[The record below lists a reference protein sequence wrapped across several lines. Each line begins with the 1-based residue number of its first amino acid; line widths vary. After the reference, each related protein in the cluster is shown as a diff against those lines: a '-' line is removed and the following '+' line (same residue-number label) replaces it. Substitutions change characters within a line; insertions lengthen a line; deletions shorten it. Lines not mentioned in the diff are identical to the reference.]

1 MDQGTLKPLTLHV
14 PYSGCE
20 NCRSQ
25 LEAHSFSNKPVPTT
39 DGRWNALSVVLWWSV
54 LISGFRFG
62 CANIPRGLNVR
73 CTSACAF
80 TTVVTIH
87 LPRSGGA
94 SSPGQMQ
101 RIVTRSFGLLVWP
114 EVSSPDIA
122 DSASPPRFH
131 PRYCLARKPR
141 KSPSTLSAFAM
152 FAQVSSGGVLMGGLA
167 LVISTPTGFRYSWLG
182 YRHQL

>member
-1 MDQGTLKPLTLHV
+1 MDQG
-14 PYSGCE
+14 
-20 NCRSQ
+20 NSQ
-25 LEAHSFSNKPVPTT
+25 AADAACAIQRLRMLPFTTGSALLQLQTDPHDRWKMECAFSCVVVAGTDLQHSV
-39 DGRWNALSVVLWWSV
+39 WL
-54 LISGFRFG
+54 
-62 CANIPRGLNVR
+62 CHIPRGLNVR

-80 TTVVTIH
+80 TTVITIH

-94 SSPGQMQ
+94 TSPGQMQ

-114 EVSSPDIA
+114 EVLSPDIA

-152 FAQVSSGGVLMGGLA
+152 FVQVSSGGVLMGGLA
-167 LVISTPTGFRYSWLG
+167 LVISTPTGFWYSWLG

>member
-1 MDQGTLKPLTLHV
+1 MDQG
-14 PYSGCE
+14 
-20 NCRSQ
+20 NSQ
-25 LEAHSFSNKPVPTT
+25 AA
-39 DGRWNALSVVLWWSV
+39 DA
-54 LISGFRFG
+54 
-62 CANIPRGLNVR
+62 
-73 CTSACAF
+73 ACAIQRLRMLPF
-80 TTVVTIH
+80 TTGSALLQLQTDPHDRWKMECAFMLFTIH

-94 SSPGQMQ
+94 TSPGQMQ

-152 FAQVSSGGVLMGGLA
+152 FVQVSSGGVLMGGLA
-167 LVISTPTGFRYSWLG
+167 LVISTPTGFWYSWLG